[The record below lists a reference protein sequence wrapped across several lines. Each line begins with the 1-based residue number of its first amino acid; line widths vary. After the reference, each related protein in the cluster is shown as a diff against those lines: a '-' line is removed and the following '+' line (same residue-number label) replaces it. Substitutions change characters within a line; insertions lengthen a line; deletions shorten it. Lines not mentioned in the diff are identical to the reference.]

1 MKTTLLIGAGSDIAK
16 EIFTTLKAK
25 GERVITISRTEVDY
39 PSDQHC
45 VVDWNASD
53 ALPIIE
59 GEIHSLIYFPG
70 SITLKPFRSIK
81 PADFQADFEINV
93 LNAIRSVQAYLPNLK
108 LANQASILFFSS
120 VAVQQGMSF
129 HATIGVNKGAI
140 EGLSRA
146 LAAEFAPAIRVNCIA
161 LSLTDT
167 KLAGK
172 LTSTPEK
179 IDAIAQKHPMKR
191 IGNVQDVANYAAFV
205 TSDQA
210 TWITGQVL
218 HLDGG
223 MSTLKNG

>member
-1 MKTTLLIGAGSDIAK
+1 MKTTLLIGSGSDIAK

-25 GERVITISRTEVDY
+25 GERVITIARTEVDY
-39 PSDQHC
+39 PSDQHY
-45 VVDWNASD
+45 VVDWSASD
-53 ALPIIE
+53 ALPTIE

-120 VAVQQGMSF
+120 VAVKQGMSF

-140 EGLSRA
+140 EGLTRA

-210 TWITGQVL
+210 TWITGQIL

-223 MSTLKNG
+223 MSTLKN

>member
-16 EIFTTLKAK
+16 ELSATLKAK
-25 GERVITISRTEVDY
+25 GERILTISRTSLEYD
-39 PSDQHC
+39 SDQHYL
-45 VVDWNASD
+45 VDWSSAD
-53 ALPIIE
+53 ALPSIE

-81 PADFQADFEINV
+81 PADFQTDFEINV

-108 LANQASILFFSS
+108 LANHASILFFSS

-140 EGLSRA
+140 EGLTRS

-179 IDAIAQKHPMKR
+179 VEAIAQKHPMKR
-191 IGNVQDVANYAAFV
+191 IGNVKDVANYAAFIA
-205 TSDQA
+205 SEEA
-210 TWITGQVL
+210 SWITGQIL

-223 MSTLKNG
+223 MSVIKNG

>member
-16 EIFTTLKAK
+16 EICNNLKAK
-25 GERVITISRTEVDY
+25 GERVLTISRNDIDY
-39 PSDQHC
+39 PSDQHYL
-45 VVDWNASD
+45 VDWSLTD
-53 ALPIIE
+53 ALPTID
-59 GEIHSLIYFPG
+59 GEVHSLIYFPG

-81 PADFQADFEINV
+81 PTDFLSDFEVNV

-129 HATIGVNKGAI
+129 HATIGVSKGAV
-140 EGLSRA
+140 EGLTRS

-191 IGNVQDVANYAAFV
+191 IGNVKDVANYAAFI
-205 TSDQA
+205 TSEEA
-210 TWITGQVL
+210 SWITGQIL

-223 MSTLKNG
+223 MSVIK

>member
-1 MKTTLLIGAGSDIAK
+1 
-16 EIFTTLKAK
+16 
-25 GERVITISRTEVDY
+25 V
-39 PSDQHC
+39 
-45 VVDWNASD
+45 
-53 ALPIIE
+53 
-59 GEIHSLIYFPG
+59 
-70 SITLKPFRSIK
+70 
-81 PADFQADFEINV
+81 DFQTDFEINV

-140 EGLSRA
+140 EGLTRS

-179 IDAIAQKHPMKR
+179 IEAIAQKHPMKR
-191 IGNVQDVANYAAFV
+191 IGNVQDVSNYAAFI
-205 TSDQA
+205 TSEEA
-210 TWITGQVL
+210 SWITGQIL

-223 MSTLKNG
+223 MSAIKN

>member
-25 GERVITISRTEVDY
+25 GERVITIARTEVEY
-39 PSDQHC
+39 STDQHY
-45 VVDWNASD
+45 VVDWSASD
-53 ALPIIE
+53 ALPTIE
-59 GEIHSLIYFPG
+59 GEIHTLIYFPG

-81 PADFQADFEINV
+81 PADFQTDFEINV

-140 EGLSRA
+140 EGLTRS

-167 KLAGK
+167 KLASK

-179 IDAIAQKHPMKR
+179 IEAIAQKHPMKR

-223 MSTLKNG
+223 MSVIK

>member
-16 EIFTTLKAK
+16 EIFNTLKAK
-25 GERVITISRTEVDY
+25 GERVITISRTEIDY
-39 PSDQHC
+39 TSDQHFL
-45 VVDWNASD
+45 VDWNLTDS
-53 ALPIIE
+53 LPTIE

-140 EGLSRA
+140 EGLTRS

-179 IDAIAQKHPMKR
+179 IEAIAQKHPMKR
-191 IGNVQDVANYAAFV
+191 IGNVMDVANYAAFIISKEASWV
-205 TSDQA
+205 
-210 TWITGQVL
+210 TGQIL

-223 MSTLKNG
+223 MSVIKNG

>member
-1 MKTTLLIGAGSDIAK
+1 MKTTLLIGASSDIAK
-16 EIFTTLKAK
+16 ELFHTLKAK
-25 GERVITISRTEVDY
+25 GERVITISRTEVDF
-39 PSDQHC
+39 PSDQHFL
-45 VVDWNASD
+45 VDWGMSD
-53 ALPIIE
+53 SLPAID
-59 GEIHSLIYFPG
+59 GEINSLIYFPG

-140 EGLSRA
+140 EGLTRA